1 MNVKETFDLIIRYI
15 LLAILP
21 LGGLYIFYAIFTPL
35 TVYPSYWAFNALYGA
50 KLLIGNIIYF
60 KGYYAEIIGACVAGA
75 AYYLLLIL
83 NLTTPMHISKR
94 IKSII
99 FLLFSFLI
107 INITRIVIFG
117 MLFSKGFKYFD
128 LAHELV
134 WYIGSTLIVVVV
146 WFSNVW
152 LFKIKDIPIY
162 TDMLNLFIDITATPE
177 ERNNKNMQEYKRGH
191 SK

>member
-1 MNVKETFDLIIRYI
+1 MDNKETFDLIIRYV

-21 LGGLYIFYAIFTPL
+21 LGSLYIFYLIFTPL
-35 TVYPSYWAFNALYGA
+35 TVYPAYWVFNALYGA
-50 KLLIGNIIYF
+50 KLLLGNIIYF

-83 NLTTPMHISKR
+83 NLTTPMHIKKR
-94 IKSII
+94 IKSIL
-99 FLLFSFLI
+99 FLLLTFLI

-117 MLFSKGFKYFD
+117 LLFSKGFKYFD

-146 WFSNVW
+146 WFANVW
-152 LFKIKDIPIY
+152 LFKIREIPIY
-162 TDMLNLFIDITATPE
+162 TDMLHLFTDITATLN
-177 ERNNKNMQEYKRGH
+177 ERDKDKKKIQKGA